1 MKITPKGP
9 GDADLTQSQAL
20 QNDKKI
26 ATSSRDRDANTAHAG
41 ESAKVSISS
50 RARELQR
57 IAELAQR
64 GDELRA
70 EKVQA
75 IKEQVEAGT
84 YEADAAEVSKSIVR
98 SEVGR
103 LLEKK

>member
-26 ATSSRDRDANTAHAG
+26 TSAGHNRETKTQHSG
-41 ESAKVSISS
+41 ESAKVSISTQ
-50 RARELQR
+50 ARELQR

-64 GDELRA
+64 GNELRA
-70 EKVQA
+70 DKVQA
-75 IKEQVEAGT
+75 IKEKVDAGD
-84 YEADAAEVSKSIVR
+84 YEADH
-98 SEVGR
+98 G
-103 LLEKK
+103 